1 MSSFAVSLDK
11 VKKDIISILKG
22 LGIEAEEVAS
32 CNANIKLRKGYASYI
47 YANDYVTLE
56 AKLKSFVEDE
66 DFKKSKSK
74 VYVWSEYEGQY
85 RYVQVGY
92 FLPNEGGLTRLNI
105 LTVSVAQS

>member
-1 MSSFAVSLDK
+1 MSSFSVPIDK
-11 VKKDIISILKG
+11 VKKDIISILKE

-32 CNANIKLRKGYASYI
+32 CSSNIEVRKGYARYI
-47 YANDYVTLE
+47 YVEDYADLE
-56 AKLKSFVEDE
+56 AKLKSFVEDQ

-92 FLPNEGGLTRLNI
+92 FLPSEGGLTRLNI